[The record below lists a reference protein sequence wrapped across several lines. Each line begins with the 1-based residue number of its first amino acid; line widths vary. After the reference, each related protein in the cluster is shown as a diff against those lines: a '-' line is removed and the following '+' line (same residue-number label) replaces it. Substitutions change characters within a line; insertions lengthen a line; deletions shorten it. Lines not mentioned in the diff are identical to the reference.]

1 MLPRWIWRDSRTI
14 QILLW
19 LLLLTG
25 ILLIV
30 QPRLDEHLQE
40 RKQNA
45 LLTHWTDEHR
55 ASAVA
60 EAAPDPAEA
69 TDTAWLEID
78 GMPVLGTVTV
88 GKIGLREPLLKGA
101 GEASLSHGIGVVAE
115 ERLPGVGTNFVLAGH
130 RSFTPG
136 KHFSRLNELV
146 RGDEVTIQTASGSF
160 TYIVERSFLVEPDDL
175 SVLDAPPN
183 VSELTLITCE
193 PMRDPTHRLIVKA
206 LLVKETREEQTL

>member
-1 MLPRWIWRDSRTI
+1 MRRFIWRDSRKVH
-14 QILLW
+14 ILLW

-25 ILLIV
+25 ILLVV
-30 QPRLDEHLQE
+30 QPRIDRHLQE
-40 RKQNA
+40 QKQNG
-45 LLTHWTDEHR
+45 LLTRWTDEQHTG
-55 ASAVA
+55 SAAAAADTADAV
-60 EAAPDPAEA
+60 EAA
-69 TDTAWLEID
+69 WQEID
-78 GMPVLGTVTV
+78 GTPVLGTVSV
-88 GKIGLREPLLKGA
+88 DKIGLREPLLKGS
-101 GEASLSHGIGVVAE
+101 GEESLSHGIGVVAE

-146 RGDEVTIQTASGSF
+146 RGDEVSIQTAVG
-160 TYIVERSFLVEPDDL
+160 TYTYVVERSFLVEPDDL

-183 VSELTLITCE
+183 ASELTLITCE